1 MKSNA
6 QFIEALEPRVAPAI
20 LVNGGN
26 LLGGNGNPTTGET
39 STGANT
45 VTLVK
50 VLSGQALVF
59 YNNGVIT
66 GISVGKHT
74 KLDIT
79 GDVQGDI
86 VTNLDANG
94 RLSDSDNNPINGE
107 DGGVLNGFGIK
118 GITTHPLGT
127 ETGSIGRI
135 IAGGAVSNVNI
146 AGQCAGIYAGDGIF
160 RDSAVA
166 KVTTGPVDTNSVL
179 SGTQDTFVFSKTSTV
194 PSNNAAITNVTVHTA
209 QGLEIF
215 AGSGASNASGTGVNG
230 SSISNVTIAKTLA
243 AQGTAPVLYLYAG
256 DGGSGTNG
264 GNGGSIS
271 SFNDQGS
278 IAYVKLETGNGGAAS
293 NGLGGSGGALTSSTI
308 VSSSTRYDFIMG
320 NGGTG
325 ATGGVGG
332 GIKGL
337 TFTNNI
343 TGGASLIATDDF
355 NGDGL
360 PDVVLVNTLTGEAT
374 VSLGTTTVQHPGE
387 ANFTVAM
394 QSITQANGTTVQTPF
409 LPAEGGNPTSLVV
422 TDLNGDGLPDF
433 VVSYASTDSLGV
445 FLNHGNGQFTPSKV
459 DLGTISPT
467 RIVAGEFSGSG
478 HADIAIVSAAAITTA
493 QTGLS
498 SEVFI
503 ATNDGTGHL
512 TVPTTAAV
520 TLPGVATDAAGAQ
533 AYDTTTGAPVTN
545 ANLFIGFQNG
555 TISPVFFQN
564 GVPTVKASINAFVV
578 NQVPVPAPVDSLD
591 AEVSGGLYSVLAY
604 SKDVNAAGTAAGNTT
619 LGMLPQV
626 DVFALDSTGQASA
639 PLIITPDASV
649 TKVHFVAGTNLVGAV
664 EPGAVTIYNVVE
676 RNYVALDTLTSTG
689 ALSDFSVTN
698 QNGTYQIAA
707 VGAASNRFFFTT
719 GDPGSTAGVTPF
731 LASET
736 PFEPRAINFTT
747 GDGGNGGALAGGAGG
762 MIKGLTYTQ
771 TLGGGVLEA
780 GGSYNTV
787 LTTGHGGTSN
797 GGGGGNGGGIQN
809 VNLSLNPAYL
819 TYSDDTTSAVFSTGA
834 GGQGTT
840 GGNGGSV
847 SKVATTSVFSETN
860 GSDGIYLNSVAVNLE
875 TGAGGVGT
883 AAAGGAGGSISLA
896 GQAAFSG
903 VTFVDSDSLAAS
915 NPGLLV
921 KAGDGGNGVTAGGAG
936 GSLTNVGSQNATQSG
951 SVFTGNELASALLS
965 SGSGGAASAGN
976 GGAGGSIT
984 GSNVT
989 TQEAGLAVVINNVS
1003 QPPVAK
1009 DGSVTVISG
1018 NGGVGHGGSWRRRG
1032 LHQPVHGGLGG
1043 RRPGERL
1050 RGARQ
1055 GRGRRQRRHGRRQGR
1070 FAQADDD
1077 QRPGGPDPLR
1087 GGGRRRE
1094 RRQRT
1099 EGWLRRQGRRGEEP
1113 LANQGRE
1120 QRDQRDPGGQRRP
1133 GRGGSG
1139 RRGRRGEEHQH
1150 GRLHRAAVHGHREPG
1165 SLLQPAHGVGG
1176 SGGVVRFEPGS
1187 AGDLRRSR
1195 RQRRRERFGGER
1207 GGPADRGHRGER
1219 GGERAFRGRQQGGQH
1234 HGGPDRLPGGPVA
1247 HDLRVGGRQRGVA
1260 GGGGAHRR
1268 IYPRGGGQRHQHQG
1282 QQPDRA
1288 LYLQRLSWPS
1298 GRLWRDRAERSF
1310 NAEARR
1316 VAEKGQRK
1324 RRPSVTGSG
1333 AEDW

>member
-747 GDGGNGGALAGGAGG
+747 GDGGNGGTLAGGAGG

-847 SKVATTSVFSETN
+847 SKVATTSVFSEPN
-860 GSDGIYLNSVAVNLE
+860 GGDGIYLNSVAVNLE

-903 VTFVDSDSLAAS
+903 VTFVDSDSLSAS

-1018 NGGVGHGGSWRRRG
+1018 NGGVGHGGTGGDAGSINQSTVASVDG
-1032 LHQPVHGGLGG
+1032 DPVSGYGVLVKGGVGGNGDTGGGKGGSLKQMTINGPADPTLYAAVVAAGNGGNALKDGFGGKGGGVKNLSQTKDVNSAINVIQAGNGGLGV
-1043 RRPGERL
+1043 GEAGGAGGAVKSINTVGFIGL
-1050 RGARQ
+1050 PSTDTANLGAYYNLPTGSAGVEALFASSQVPQGIFAGQGGNGAANGSVENVVARQ
-1055 GRGRRQRRHGRRQGR
+1055 IAAIGASVEANGH
-1070 FAQADDD
+1070 FAVASKVDNITADLIGYQVD
-1077 QRPGGPDPLR
+1077 RSLTTF
-1087 GGGRRRE
+1087 E
-1094 RRQRT
+1094 S
-1099 EGWLRRQGRRGEEP
+1099 
-1113 LANQGRE
+1113 A
-1120 QRDQRDPGGQRRP
+1120 
-1133 GRGGSG
+1133 GGSG
-1139 RRGRRGEEHQH
+1139 VSPA
-1150 GRLHRAAVHGHREPG
+1150 AAVPIDGFILAAAV
-1165 SLLQPAHGVGG
+1165 S
-1176 SGGVVRFEPGS
+1176 
-1187 AGDLRRSR
+1187 DINTKDNSR
-1195 RQRRRERFGGER
+1195 T
-1207 GGPADRGHRGER
+1207 
-1219 GGERAFRGRQQGGQH
+1219 
-1234 HGGPDRLPGGPVA
+1234 
-1247 HDLRVGGRQRGVA
+1247 
-1260 GGGGAHRR
+1260 
-1268 IYPRGGGQRHQHQG
+1268 
-1282 QQPDRA
+1282 A
-1288 LYLQRLSWPS
+1288 LFT
-1298 GRLWRDRAERSF
+1298 F
-1310 NAEARR
+1310 N
-1316 VAEKGQRK
+1316 G
-1324 RRPSVTGSG
+1324 
-1333 AEDW
+1333 